1 MTSGQ
6 YPARPKPT
14 ANVAPPPRKAT
25 RVRLTRRISV
35 RLAFVLGLAMFSLMF
50 LTSILVHFADV
61 AAIEQNDPST
71 RLASTPFARYLTDN
85 LTLNEQ
91 RQYVPT
97 EEAEKVLETF
107 LAVAETYVWLDP
119 DDQILTTGSAAQTY
133 VSVGETWP
141 LCSSAAYCTVDLGP
155 DAPQAGSTWT
165 RLAIE
170 GRHIGTFVLIYFDFQ
185 VASTE
190 SRIWGIVPVNLVL
203 RLLAASL
210 IAGLTSV
217 LLVNFVTRRL
227 SDLATD
233 AATPLRSQSELVD
246 LPGPFDVSGE
256 DEIALLA
263 TALNTMRGRIE
274 ELVASLEER
283 DKQRRD
289 WIAQVSH
296 DLRTPLTALSACL
309 ERARDRLLV
318 TEKPISR
325 EAVLEMV
332 NAARHDRQRMQ
343 MLVEDLFELAR
354 LDAHERLNLEPVPPG
369 ELIRQTTRG
378 MRPMAQESGIE
389 LKSDVSPALPTV
401 RADGRR
407 LMRALEN
414 LTRNAIHFARSEV
427 TLSAQLEGEHI
438 KLLVLDDGPGFPE
451 ADGKILLELT
461 ESHPRRPDS
470 AGLGLVVV
478 RRVAEAHGGELG
490 GENRDEGGA
499 RVWVRIPVNQ
509 KDT

>member
-1 MTSGQ
+1 MSGG
-6 YPARPKPT
+6 KVPT
-14 ANVAPPPRKAT
+14 ETQFAPPREAR
-25 RVRLTRRISV
+25 RVRLTHRLSV
-35 RLAFVLGLAMFSLMF
+35 RLAFVLGLLMFALMF
-50 LTSILVHFADV
+50 LTSILVNFAEI
-61 AAIEQNDPST
+61 AAIEQSDSST
-71 RLASTPFARYLTDN
+71 RSPSTPFARYLTDN
-85 LTLNEQ
+85 LTLNDQ
-91 RQYVPT
+91 GLYVPT
-97 EEAEKVLETF
+97 ENAKGVLETF
-107 LAVAETYVWLDP
+107 LGVAETYVWLDP
-119 DDQILTTGSAAQTY
+119 DDRVMLTGKDAGKY
-133 VSVGETWP
+133 VAVGDFWP
-141 LCSSAAYCTVDLGP
+141 LCSSSTYCNVDLGP
-155 DAPQAGSTWT
+155 SAPPAASSWT

-170 GRHIGTFVLIYFDFQ
+170 GRHIGTFVLIYFELSEGG
-185 VASTE
+185 VE
-190 SRIWGIVPVNLVL
+190 SDVWGVPLNLML

-227 SDLATD
+227 SRLAAD
-233 AATPLRSQSELVD
+233 ASAPLRSQAELVD

-274 ELVASLEER
+274 ELVASLADR
-283 DKQRRD
+283 DRQRRD

-318 TEKPISR
+318 TERPISR

-354 LDAHERLNLEPVPPG
+354 LDANDTLNLEPVPPG
-369 ELIRQTTRG
+369 ELIRQTTKG
-378 MRPMAQESGIE
+378 MGAMANESGIE
-389 LKSDVSPALPTV
+389 LRCEVGPALPTI

-414 LTRNAIHFARSEV
+414 LTRNGIHFAKSEV
-427 TLSAQLEGEHI
+427 VLSVELDGDFI
-438 KLLVLDDGPGFPE
+438 KLMVRDDGPGFPE
-451 ADGKILLELT
+451 KGGKAVLELT

-478 RRVAEAHGGELG
+478 RRVAEAHDGELG
-490 GENRDEGGA
+490 GENRPEGGA
-499 RVWVRIPVNQ
+499 CVWLKIPVDHQ
-509 KDT
+509 VM